1 MKKMSKRYKSAR
13 LMNNLKLTEAA
24 EKLGISQPT
33 LSAWESER
41 KSASIDAL
49 EKMADLY
56 GVTTDYLLGRI
67 ESNTPDPKQP
77 IPKEIWMI
85 YDGKPLWSNKHG
97 WLLVNSSGRQ
107 LVFSDGRTLPFEDAD
122 ILYLA
127 PPLFAE
133 PQYPK
138 GLPLPRPQI
147 PEYAEVWVEPISP
160 DLDLKNELRGW
171 YYVKER
177 WVENEHGTRLYL
189 DTYGSKWL
197 AFVKK

>member
-1 MKKMSKRYKSAR
+1 MAKRYKAAR
-13 LMNNLKLTEAA
+13 LMNNLKLTDVA
-24 EKLGISQPT
+24 EKLGVSQPT

-49 EKMADLY
+49 ENMANLY
-56 GVTTDYLLGRI
+56 GVTTDYLLGRV
-67 ESNTPDPKQP
+67 EDVTPDPKQP

-97 WLLVNSSGRQ
+97 WLLVNSSGRN
-107 LVFSDGRTLPFEDAD
+107 LVFSDGRTLSFEDAGE
-122 ILYLA
+122 LYLA

-138 GLPLPRPQI
+138 GLPLPRPKISQY
-147 PEYAEVWVEPISP
+147 EEVWVEPISP
-160 DLDLKNELRGW
+160 DPVLKEELRGW

-177 WVENEHGTRLYL
+177 WVENEYGTRLYMG
-189 DTYGSKWL
+189 TYGSKWL
-197 AFVKK
+197 AFVKI